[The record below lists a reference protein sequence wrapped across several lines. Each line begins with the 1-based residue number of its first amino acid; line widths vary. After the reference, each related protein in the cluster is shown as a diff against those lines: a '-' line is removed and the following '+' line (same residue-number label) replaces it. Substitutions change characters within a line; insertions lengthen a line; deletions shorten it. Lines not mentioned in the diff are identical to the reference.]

1 MTQQPSPYVPPNP
14 YAGGYYGYPADP
26 WREVLRPCR
35 RAAVLQWA
43 LGGLSLLCG
52 GCLLLSGLMMRVPQY
67 SEQFQQMFQGQEVPA
82 AGIVVAVAVLSGVVG
97 LVLIGLAFAVYR
109 GSRAGIIAAIVIC
122 ALALLYAMVNIIVIS
137 VTGGTVAGGLPAVAC
152 SLILQTVPPLW
163 LLVWLVSA
171 LQSAGQLQS
180 AQSQYQAQYWQYLQ
194 RQQAYQ
200 QHQPQ
205 PPGFPPPPPISRPQ

>member
-1 MTQQPSPYVPPNP
+1 MI
-14 YAGGYYGYPADP
+14 
-26 WREVLRPCR
+26 
-35 RAAVLQWA
+35 
-43 LGGLSLLCG
+43 
-52 GCLLLSGLMMRVPQY
+52 RVPQY

-82 AGIVVAVAVLSGVVG
+82 AGIVLAVAVLSGVVG

-122 ALALLYAMVNIIVIS
+122 ALALLYAMVNVIVIS
-137 VTGGTVAGGLPAVAC
+137 VAGGTVAGGLPAVAC

-163 LLVWLVSA
+163 LLIWLVSA
-171 LQSAGQLQS
+171 LQSTGQLQL

-200 QHQPQ
+200 QHPPQ
-205 PPGFPPPPPISRPQ
+205 PPGSSPPPPISRPQ